1 MLSINLNLAIL
12 ILLCGNGTTNRIT
25 FFITKGN
32 LVIEVISTTL
42 RLCGFCLLLLALGGT
57 LLLIIIDSG
66 TVVNISHALKLVLAC
81 GRNIIRVAIPRHLH
95 STIAIIGYYLGRT
108 LLTETVGKV
117 VCVTD
122 IEGKNTVD
130 VV

>member
-1 MLSINLNLAIL
+1 ML
-12 ILLCGNGTTNRIT
+12 
-25 FFITKGN
+25 F
-32 LVIEVISTTL
+32 
-42 RLCGFCLLLLALGGT
+42 LALGGT
-57 LLLIIIDSG
+57 LLLILIESG
-66 TVVNISHALKLVLAC
+66 KVVIISHALKLVLAC

-95 STIAIIGYYLGRT
+95 STVAIIGYYLGRP

-117 VCVTD
+117 VCVTN